1 MKISELVRKT
11 GVSKETIHFY
21 LREGLLKK
29 PRKTDKNV
37 ASYSNQHVEQIKI
50 IKGLQDNH
58 FLPLSVIKQI
68 LNKKVGTGK
77 ANWMALKLISQHM
90 RPVDLILGEI
100 DLEGTDAFLK
110 QTGLSEKWL
119 DILIGWQIITPHE
132 EKGKILYTR
141 LDAQLGK
148 LVTTMD
154 ELGFGPKDGAD
165 PEILK
170 RFKDTIVESL
180 HQEVEPWMKRTLEK
194 SSIKK
199 VMEKGIQL
207 SELMGLFLFYMYHK
221 VALKEIEETLKKEN
235 K

>member
-1 MKISELVRKT
+1 MKISELVQKT

-21 LREGLLKK
+21 LREKLLKK

-37 ASYSNQHVEQIKI
+37 ACYTNQHVEQIKI

-90 RPVDLILGEI
+90 RPVDLILGES
-100 DLEGTDAFLK
+100 DLEGTDAFLE
-110 QTGLSEKWL
+110 QTGLGQKWL
-119 DILIGWQIITPHE
+119 DILVGWQIITPL
-132 EKGKILYTR
+132 KQQGKTFYSS
-141 LDAQLGK
+141 LDVQLGK
-148 LVTTMD
+148 LVTAMD
-154 ELGFGPKDGAD
+154 ALGFGPKDGVD

-170 RFKDTIVESL
+170 RFKDTIFESL
-180 HQEVEPWMKRTLEK
+180 HQEVEPWMKRSLEK
-194 SSIKK
+194 SSIKS

-221 VALKEIEETLKKEN
+221 VALKEIEETLKKGE
-235 K
+235 